1 MLQSPTKEIDVD
13 FLVFVERY
21 ASDLL
26 TWDII
31 TFFAHHPD
39 KVVSGNELADLIGHN
54 GQLVRQQ
61 LGDLRLVK
69 VLQTAGSSDKG
80 QLYRLTD
87 EARVRKTVLKF
98 INLN

>member
-1 MLQSPTKEIDVD
+1 MLQSPTQEIEVD

-26 TWDII
+26 KWDII

-39 KVVSGNELADLIGHN
+39 KIVSGRELADLIGHN
-54 GQLVRQQ
+54 GQLVRQE
-61 LGDLRLVK
+61 LGDLRLVN
-69 VLQTAGSSDKG
+69 VLQTAGISDKG

-87 EARVRKTVLKF
+87 EVRVRKTVLKF
-98 INLN
+98 VDLN